1 MQVYPNEYKT
11 KKKVYIQNILKS
23 INQHKY
29 VINLL
34 SSFKLLNLFEF
45 KLDLQYIKIGLLG
58 NIIR

>member
-1 MQVYPNEYKT
+1 MYPNEYKT

>member
-45 KLDLQYIKIGLLG
+45 KRDLQYIKIGLLG